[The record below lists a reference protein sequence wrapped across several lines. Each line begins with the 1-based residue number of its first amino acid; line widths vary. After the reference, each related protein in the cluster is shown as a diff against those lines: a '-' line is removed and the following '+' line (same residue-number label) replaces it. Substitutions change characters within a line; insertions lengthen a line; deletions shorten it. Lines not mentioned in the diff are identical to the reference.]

1 VLGQLLAA
9 CGLVTTLTI
18 DEPQLLREGPGTL
31 CAGWQGGGWVGRG
44 INGHEEIPVGG
55 QLTSLLAVS

>member
-1 VLGQLLAA
+1 MSGDFNLA
-9 CGLVTTLTI
+9 I
-18 DEPQLLREGPGTL
+18 DR
-31 CAGWQGGGWVGRG
+31 VGRG